1 MNGFDAGFDDAF
13 RRKIERLALITQK
26 RTGRRRRVGL
36 GLDFVD
42 HREYVPGDDLR
53 RLDWNLFGR
62 LERPLVRVFEEDQDL
77 PIHLLVDRSASMG
90 LGAPAKLRLGL
101 QTAAALAYVGLAAGD
116 QVAVG
121 TVGCDLDPSCPIGR
135 GTGWIHRILTHLRS
149 VTPEGGTDLGQ
160 AVRTFLSS
168 SPRPGVVVLISDLFD
183 TGGHEDAIARLK
195 HARFDVVVIQIF
207 ATVDEA
213 HDLPDEAIL
222 VDAETG
228 RERWVSNL
236 SALRSAYEER
246 FAKRR
251 SDLLTFCKR
260 RSIRFFEAPCTMP
273 FEALALRILR
283 VRGAR
288 G

>member
-1 MNGFDAGFDDAF
+1 VNGFDAGFDDAF
-13 RRKIERLALITQK
+13 RRKIERLALITQNRK
-26 RTGRRRRVGL
+26 IRRRRVGL

-62 LERPLVRVFEEDQDL
+62 LSRPLVRVFEEDQDL

-101 QTAAALAYVGLAAGD
+101 QTAVALAYVGLAAGD
-116 QVAVG
+116 QVAVRTLG
-121 TVGCDLDPSCPIGR
+121 RDLDPGYPIGR
-135 GTGWIHRILTHLRS
+135 GTGRIHRILAQLDA

-160 AVRTFLSS
+160 AVRSFLRPT
-168 SPRPGVVVLISDLFD
+168 PRPGVLVLISDLFD
-183 TGGHEDAIARLK
+183 TAGYEDAIARLK
-195 HARFDVVVIQIF
+195 HAHFDVAIIQIF
-207 ATVDEA
+207 APVDEGR
-213 HDLPDEAIL
+213 DIPDEAIL

-236 SALRSAYEER
+236 SAIRSAYDER
-246 FAKRR
+246 FARRR
-251 SDLLTFCKR
+251 SHVLTFCKR
-260 RSIRFFEAPCTMP
+260 RAIRYFEIPCTMP
-273 FEALALRILR
+273 FETLALRILR
-283 VRGAR
+283 VRGAL